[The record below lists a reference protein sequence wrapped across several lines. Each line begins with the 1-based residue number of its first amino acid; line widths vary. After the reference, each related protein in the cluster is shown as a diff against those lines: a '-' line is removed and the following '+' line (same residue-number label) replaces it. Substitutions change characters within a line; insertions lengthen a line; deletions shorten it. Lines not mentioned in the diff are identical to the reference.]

1 MPVIEPGDPALKT
14 LKGLHLW
21 HGDLSSCSQRVRIT
35 LAEKGLEWQSH
46 PISIP
51 DSQHATPEY
60 QAINPDGLVPAFVH
74 DGVVMIESKDI
85 IQYLDTAFP
94 EPPLTPKDAEGRA
107 RLQKWVD
114 DADTEQSDLKLLSHE
129 FLFRPRKKM
138 TPKDVDEFAAAHQ
151 NKELVSFIRE
161 WQSVDMFDTDK
172 IAAAVDRT
180 HAYFQELDDALR
192 LGGPWIMGA
201 QFTLA
206 EAAWMPNVR
215 RMWLMD
221 WPLER
226 YLNLTAWF
234 ERAQARP
241 SFITGLADWEPD
253 GVAARFRA
261 YVAERGAGDGIHVR
275 NFGALAA

>member
-1 MPVIEPGDPALKT
+1 MPVIEPGDQSLKN

-35 LAEKGLEWQSH
+35 LAEKGLEWESH

-51 DSQHATPEY
+51 DNEHATPEY

-74 DGVVMIESKDI
+74 DGVLMIESKDI

-94 EPPLTPKDAEGRA
+94 APPLRPDGEEGQRQ
-107 RLQKWVD
+107 LQKWVD

-138 TPKDVDEFAAAHQ
+138 TPEDVEAFAASHR
-151 NKELVSFIRE
+151 NKELVEFIRE
-161 WQSVDMFDTDK
+161 WQSADLFSADR

-180 HAYFQELDDALR
+180 HAYFAELDGALSG
-192 LGGPWIMGA
+192 GGPWIMGG

-206 EAAWMPNVR
+206 EAAWMPNVH

-221 WPLER
+221 WPLGR
-226 YLNLTAWF
+226 YPNLSAWF
-234 ERAQARP
+234 ERARQRP
-241 SFITGLADWEPD
+241 SFVTGLADWEPD
-253 GVAARFRA
+253 GVAERFRD
-261 YVAERGAGDGIHVR
+261 YVSDRNARAGIHVR
-275 NFGALAA
+275 NFGALAV